1 MSQMI
6 RCEHVDMLDNQNMAL
21 SSLSVLM
28 LLLLPK
34 IHNGLEHEE
43 ESRTGTNS
51 LKRDGIQQLCYI
63 PKRNPAFLGMKY

>member
-1 MSQMI
+1 
-6 RCEHVDMLDNQNMAL
+6 
-21 SSLSVLM
+21 M

-51 LKRDGIQQLCYI
+51 LKMGGIQQLGMLHSKKKSCLLGYEI
-63 PKRNPAFLGMKY
+63 INKKELLQLKSSIRNNNLIQ